1 MASEQTFINSS
12 SISDGQAKR
21 RPVIE
26 LEGNFHT
33 PSRSH
38 TYFWTKKP
46 DEVCEPDTSSFDS
59 FDSSTE
65 KPPLPSK
72 PPVGDIQRSTEHIEP
87 SEVKPTR
94 QIVPTSW
101 KNFFLRWKK
110 NVKSPPDLNFISQG
124 VRCSPPVSPLAE
136 RKKLIENGY
145 TIDDNYPNHNPDE
158 PFYSDSKR
166 ETDSF
171 FKDPNDS
178 LERRSHTVESYGEKL
193 KVYQLKYS
201 YMKSWPGLLRL
212 LCGVELIF
220 GAMAFACVCAYI
232 QKDNQWRSLYGNVPT
247 YGYGGGFYG
256 GYYYYGPMTPFVLVV
271 ESLAWL
277 VTVILLVMGLTMYY
291 RTILLDS
298 NWWPVTEFA
307 INIIMSLLYMA
318 AGIVYINDL
327 NRGGLCYS
335 VFSSNPIFTAF
346 CRIDGGQVAALI
358 FIFLL
363 MILYM
368 ASALVSLK
376 MWRHI
381 VASKQREMFDEQE
394 SSKTSDVTDMVSQ
407 TSMGV
412 QKKQLHKQQPIAF
425 QQRTRRIKF
434 EDEVNPPGVKNKKST
449 KLIQYHEEGDNPE
462 TLSKSIPAGHTPK
475 AHIVPDF
482 IIKYPKIQ
490 TSDERE
496 QYKAVFNDQYAEYK
510 ELHEEIH
517 AALKKFQELEAIL
530 STLPRY
536 TDNNEE
542 HKRIK
547 KVVQEYKKKRN
558 DPAFLEKK
566 DRCDYLK
573 RKLTHIKHQIQEY
586 DKTTNVHNSPNFAK
600 P

>member
-1 MASEQTFINSS
+1 
-12 SISDGQAKR
+12 
-21 RPVIE
+21 
-26 LEGNFHT
+26 
-33 PSRSH
+33 
-38 TYFWTKKP
+38 
-46 DEVCEPDTSSFDS
+46 
-59 FDSSTE
+59 
-65 KPPLPSK
+65 PPLPSK

-381 VASKQREMFDEQE
+381 VASKQREMFDEQVLHG
-394 SSKTSDVTDMVSQ
+394 TS
-407 TSMGV
+407 
-412 QKKQLHKQQPIAF
+412 QP
-425 QQRTRRIKF
+425 
-434 EDEVNPPGVKNKKST
+434 T
-449 KLIQYHEEGDNPE
+449 KLRVELTKLATSGNARLLSRVLDKDLRNKEGDNPE

-586 DKTTNVHNSPNFAK
+586 DKTTNVHNSPNFA
-600 P
+600 